1 MIKIQNDL
9 LNPLM
14 QKRNLS
20 ISVNK
25 DNFLSII
32 DLKNKLDQFGNIDD
46 NIRILDD
53 RYKNSSM
60 LIEQDKINGRCID
73 LEMIWNKDNKR
84 IFIGFQ
90 IKCFRAAAKG
100 GNTSKIT
107 KFWIKNYYLDILK
120 NSKNLLGIEIDE
132 WHYIMILYYNP
143 KDLVINKNGG
153 KDCGICQYLINKCR
167 IQGIKYILYDLF
179 ECIFYN
185 QDLTQINSQ
194 YTL

>member
-1 MIKIQNDL
+1 MNEMIKIQNDL
-9 LNPLM
+9 LNPLI

-32 DLKNKLDQFGNIDD
+32 DLKNKLDQFQNIDD
-46 NIRILDD
+46 NIRILDN

-73 LEMIWNKDNKR
+73 LAMIWNKDNKR

-90 IKCFRAAAKG
+90 IKCFRAATKG

-143 KDLVINKNGG
+143 KDLVINKSGE

-167 IQGIKYILYDLF
+167 IQGIKYIP
-179 ECIFYN
+179 
-185 QDLTQINSQ
+185 
-194 YTL
+194 